1 VKVNRNSW
9 PGTNVPESKVTPSSE
24 VAVCETAPVFVQQT
38 IVPVGISTVSGWN
51 EKSAIAMIVSDSSHD
66 PETRCGADPAETPA
80 CGSNSAQKPS
90 VTSAATSEVRRK

>member
-1 VKVNRNSW
+1 VNVNRNSC

-51 EKSAIAMIVSDSSHD
+51 EKSAIAMIVSLSSHE
-66 PETRCGADPAETPA
+66 PEARCGAAPAETPA
-80 CGSNSAQKPS
+80 CGISSAPKPS
-90 VTSAATSEVRRK
+90 ARIAATRELRRK